1 MNYRRAL
8 LGVAGVTLV
17 SLAIAA
23 SGLVSA
29 LVPSGPLVSLLGND
43 YAFVALLG
51 LAGLVVAAVVVGRGD
66 AVDQTRM
73 PDPESATAVL
83 APGDEFAAT
92 LGRWQLVVPFAG
104 RELEGTVRDRLR
116 EAAVR
121 TVRRTGNCDAD
132 AARDRVA
139 DGTWTED
146 RHAAAFL
153 ADGARPSLGARLEA
167 ALHGDAWFV
176 YGARRT
182 AAAVADLAESGGRRT
197 DRSEET
203 PAPSPDRTADRGGR
217 DGPSAGGPARAGAG
231 PVADGGRSQRRGDGA
246 SRDPAPRG
254 PRGSSTGG
262 DTGDGSGVRR

>member
-8 LGVAGVTLV
+8 LGVAGVMLV
-17 SLAIAA
+17 SLALVA
-23 SGLVSA
+23 SGLVST

-43 YAFVALLG
+43 YALVALLG
-51 LAGLVVAAVVVGRGD
+51 LVGLLVAAVVAQRGD

-104 RELEGTVRDRLR
+104 RELKETVRDRLR
-116 EAAVR
+116 DAAVR

-132 AARDRVA
+132 AARERVA
-139 DGTWTED
+139 DGTWTDD
-146 RHAAAFL
+146 RHASAFL

-167 ALHGDAWFV
+167 ALHGDPWFV

-197 DRSEET
+197 TPSED
-203 PAPSPDRTADRGGR
+203 APEPQPDRRADSGGR
-217 DGPSAGGPARAGAG
+217 DGPSASGPARAGAD

-246 SRDPAPRG
+246 SRDRTPRG
-254 PRGSSTGG
+254 QRGSSTGNSR
-262 DTGDGSGVRR
+262 GDGSGVRR